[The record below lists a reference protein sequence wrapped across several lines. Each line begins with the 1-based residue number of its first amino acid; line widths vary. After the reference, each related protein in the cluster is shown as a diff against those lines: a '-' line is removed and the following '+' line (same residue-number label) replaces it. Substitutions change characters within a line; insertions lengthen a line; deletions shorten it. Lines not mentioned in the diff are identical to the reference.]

1 MAKRGRPAK
10 AGNRKGIDV
19 VNVLLALV
27 GIFLLYMVIKRIVLI
42 IQKNKDNQVNEI
54 PGSKPGDIA
63 TTPIPKPEPSLDIDK
78 WLKRGD
84 KGREVTELQK
94 LMNADI
100 DRINKGRNKVY
111 AGTFIPAYPKLVI
124 DGIFGSKTEAAL
136 VEITSLNLGA
146 GKGIKQTSIRR
157 YKEIVAM
164 PNK

>member
-1 MAKRGRPAK
+1 MPTE
-10 AGNRKGIDV
+10 
-19 VNVLLALV
+19 
-27 GIFLLYMVIKRIVLI
+27 
-42 IQKNKDNQVNEI
+42 Q
-54 PGSKPGDIA
+54 
-63 TTPIPKPEPSLDIDK
+63 SLDVDK

-100 DRINKGRNKVY
+100 DKINKGRNKVY
-111 AGTFIPAYPKLVI
+111 AGTFIPAYPKLNV

-136 VEITSLNLGA
+136 IEITSLNLGA